1 MFLNELYTEKAGMS
15 VFLQAIAELMI
26 KAEVTVYRGA
36 PSQMCFPDPARP
48 DEGIRTFA
56 VQLMDNPELDDDLRM
71 LLARCLA
78 VDPNDRPSLA
88 DLLGRAQ
95 AAVRS
100 RTAASYA
107 GDATAQNSGPRR
119 QRARPPVVP
128 FAVAADPEA
137 PVPTFAGFYDF
148 AAGMGFSE
156 VP

>member
-1 MFLNELYTEKAGMS
+1 MA
-15 VFLQAIAELMI
+15 
-26 KAEVTVYRGA
+26 VYRGA
-36 PSQMCFPDPARP
+36 PTQMCHPDPERP
-48 DEGIRTFA
+48 GEGFQTYA
-56 VQLMDNPELDDDLRM
+56 VPILRGYPELDDDLRA

-78 VDPNDRPSLA
+78 QDPANRPSLA

-107 GDATAQNSGPRR
+107 GDATAQNSGPQR

-128 FAVAADPEA
+128 FADAADPEA

-148 AAGMGFSE
+148 AAGMGFYE